1 VKRLALCLSLILA
14 ACRHAATP
22 QQESQ
27 KAGAEW
33 AVDPHNPGPDA
44 PPEGRSLFDQLAP
57 DPLPYPFED
66 LLATLNRRIGGG
78 VQPKRVLIPL
88 GRSLQRSAGAPDF
101 FRYPR
106 AVAAYDTNSS
116 RTFVKDR
123 LYLGYHEKAGVIEI
137 ISYNEDAGRFEFQLV
152 ENYRDGTTSHRIHA
166 PRRVCTACHQNQA
179 PLFPVQLWDET
190 NSNPRIFQLLSLQGR
205 EYYGYPIS
213 QSADVPYQID
223 LAVHR
228 ANELSVYQLLW
239 RKAGPAT
246 RMLALKAAL
255 RCRLSGKCQAPELAE
270 SVAALWRANWPN
282 GLRVPN
288 PEIPNRNPLAILSR
302 EGPTDPHGATEFLA
316 ERQKNIDAPFEP
328 AALRE
333 PLMIWHGT
341 QEDADRWVH
350 GLAGFFS
357 DADAAR
363 LANRPL
369 RNLPVDAET
378 FRRSDILRAAG
389 L

>member
-1 VKRLALCLSLILA
+1 VKRLALCLILILA
-14 ACRHAATP
+14 ACRHAAPP
-22 QQESQ
+22 QSESQ
-27 KAGAEW
+27 KPAGEW
-33 AVDPHNPGPDA
+33 AVDPHDPGPDA

-57 DPLPYPFED
+57 NPLPYPFED
-66 LLATLNRRIGGG
+66 LLAVLNRRIGGG
-78 VQPKRVLIPL
+78 VQPRRVLIPL

-123 LYLGYHEKAGVIEI
+123 LYVGYHEKAGVIEI
-137 ISYNEDAGRFEFQLV
+137 ISYNEDAARFEFQLV
-152 ENYRDGTTSHRIHA
+152 ENYREGTTPRLTNA
-166 PRRVCTACHQNQA
+166 PRRVCTACHQNHA

-190 NSNPRIFQLLSLQGR
+190 NSNPRVFQLLSLQGR
-205 EYYGYPIS
+205 EFYGYPIS

-239 RKAGPAT
+239 RKAGPST
-246 RMLALKAAL
+246 RALVLKAAL

-270 SVAALWRANWPN
+270 PVAALWRANWPA

-302 EGPTDPHGATEFLA
+302 EGPTDPQGATAFLA
-316 ERQKNIDAPFEP
+316 ERQKNIDGPFEP

-333 PLMIWHGT
+333 PLAIWQGT
-341 QEDADRWVH
+341 QEDAERWVH

-369 RNLPVDAET
+369 RDVPVDAKT
-378 FRRSDILRAAG
+378 FRRSEILRAAG